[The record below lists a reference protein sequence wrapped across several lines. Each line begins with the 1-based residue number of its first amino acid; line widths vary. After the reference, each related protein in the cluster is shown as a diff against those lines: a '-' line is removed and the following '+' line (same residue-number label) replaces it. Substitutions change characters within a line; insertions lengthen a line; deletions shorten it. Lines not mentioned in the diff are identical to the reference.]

1 VSNVSPGVLAVCRA
15 NVCRSPLADFRLQGE
30 LPGAFGLESL
40 SVASAGT
47 ETVDGAK
54 ICAEVYRR
62 LMPAGGAA
70 YAAQHLASQLDER
83 AIAKAQLI
91 LTMTAAARGTVGA
104 ITPSARAK
112 TFTVVEAVGLLE
124 LEPSVAELDAVS
136 SSEDR
141 VAAVAGVLNNR
152 RGLMPAGGPKASRS
166 TRRATARLD
175 ILDAHTDRGA
185 RHGDV
190 LQAVDEYTAAL
201 VGHIARLVALAT
213 H

>member
-1 VSNVSPGVLAVCRA
+1 MTNVSPGVLAVCRA
-15 NVCRSPLADFRLQGE
+15 NVCRSPLAGFRLQGE
-30 LPGAFGLESL
+30 LPAAFRLESL

-70 YAAQHLASQLDER
+70 FAAQHVASQLDEE

-91 LTMTAAARGTVGA
+91 LTMTATARGSVGA

-112 TFTVVEAVGLLE
+112 TFTLVEAVGLLE
-124 LEPSVAELDAVS
+124 LQPSVPELDAIAAS
-136 SSEDR
+136 DDR
-141 VAAVAGVLNNR
+141 VAAVAGVLNSR
-152 RGLMPAGGPKASRS
+152 RGLMSDGGPKASRS
-166 TRRATARLD
+166 TRRATAGLA

-190 LQAVDEYTAAL
+190 LQAVDEYTAVL
-201 VGHIARLVALAT
+201 VGHIERLVSLAAR
-213 H
+213 